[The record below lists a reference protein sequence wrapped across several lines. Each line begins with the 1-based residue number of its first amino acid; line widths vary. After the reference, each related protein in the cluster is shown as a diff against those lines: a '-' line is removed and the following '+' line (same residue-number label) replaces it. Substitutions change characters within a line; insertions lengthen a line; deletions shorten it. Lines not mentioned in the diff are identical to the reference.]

1 MISKKDITLANDLRK
16 IGKKMTDMYKDNFSK
31 FLDGDFY
38 VRFIFEDEDGKFTKA
53 IEYPVN
59 SANWLDYINSAME
72 VSDFGDQKVVA
83 VEISTDKNK

>member
-38 VRFIFEDEDGKFTKA
+38 VRFIFEDEDGKLTKA

-59 SANWLDYINSAME
+59 SKNWLNYINAAME